1 MSMNAYGVQ
10 ALKDMGIDPGKLG
23 CVMLDVTAPDLSDVI
38 PDEWCYTSPHP
49 DRFGA
54 RGRQLEGHATLL

>member
-23 CVMLDVTAPDLSDVI
+23 CVMLDVTPKRPTIKGLPDPRSPAP
-38 PDEWCYTSPHP
+38 CTS
-49 DRFGA
+49 
-54 RGRQLEGHATLL
+54 